1 MIPVRRTLVRAML
14 ASALVVAVPAA
25 HALDVPIDGRK
36 LVLKRSSS
44 GREKLTFVSR
54 DPDVPFPPIG
64 GADDPSS
71 GTPGGVLV
79 ELFSTATAVRPQLT
93 APPGVGSPGWRVKVG
108 ATGAYVYAN
117 PTAPLGPSPVR
128 KVSLK
133 QGRVA
138 KVVAASL
145 DGLPLDA
152 AQGSVAIRVTTG
164 TLRSCARFQGA
175 AVRRDQP
182 GVFVATNALG
192 AALADCSDASLVGGG
207 GTTTS
212 TTLGGP
218 TTSSTTTPTTP
229 PPSTTSTSLPSGTRV
244 LDFTTVPGSGA
255 CGAIRDGG
263 AAALRAL
270 ACGGLDIGGGEA
282 TVPEGAIPDGA
293 TSRFLLTGC
302 VGDVCALSPS
312 TGSSGGIDCTDTGC
326 RFGPPLPI
334 PNGGLSTCVI
344 NAFAAPGGGT
354 VDVALGTM
362 DASVPLSARVFVTG
376 NAAQPCPRC
385 SASGQPGA
393 PGTGTCTRGA
403 NLNGAC
409 QSTNSQGLSA
419 DCLPGGSDGS
429 SDLGTLPVDLTPLAT
444 TTASESAGT
453 GLFCPGQAPS
463 NEGCFGEPACRSF
476 ELLGLPAGPLDA
488 GGSPVLLASTFCI
501 PATGNL
507 LVDGAAGLPGPGA
520 ASLAGVLGTFEV
532 SGNTTTST
540 SSSTTTSLP
549 ISTTTIVTTTSTT
562 TSTLLPPLL
571 PARVELASVAG
582 TGDCG
587 VVRGGGGAVLGPLAC
602 GDLALGGGASTLP
615 PSPLPDGAVNQ
626 FQLGGCGLFLDCA
639 LLPTVAAGPGFDCTS
654 TGCFFGPPVPIPNGG
669 LSACAQSTFAAPG
682 GGSTN
687 LLTGASTVNV
697 QLALHIHVTGNP
709 AQPCPRCS
717 AVGAPG
723 APGTGT
729 CDRGARAGLSCDSV
743 NSQGLSKDCQP
754 GGADGSVDLGA
765 INADLS
771 PVTTGT
777 ATLANPAGLFCPA
790 QANAGCFGDAACRS
804 IQLTGVAP
812 GLSLLAAATP
822 LPATLVSTFCV
833 PATGNALIDGSADLA
848 GPAAISLPGLIR
860 ARL

>member
-1 MIPVRRTLVRAML
+1 MTSPRDLVRLTMAAGL
-14 ASALVVAVPAA
+14 LIVVPAA

-54 DPDVPFPPIG
+54 DADAPFPPIG

-71 GTPGGVLV
+71 GTPGGLVV
-79 ELFSTATAVRPQLT
+79 ELFSTATPVRPSLA

-108 ATGAYVYAN
+108 ASGAYVFTN
-117 PTAPLGPSPVR
+117 PSAPLGPSPVR

-133 QGRVA
+133 QGRA
-138 KVVAASL
+138 TKVVAASL
-145 DGLPLDA
+145 GGLPLDGP
-152 AQGSVAIRVTTG
+152 QGSVAIRLTTG
-164 TLRSCARFQGA
+164 TLRSCARFQGG
-175 AVRRDQP
+175 AVRRDLA
-182 GVFVATNALG
+182 GIFVATNAPG
-192 AALADCSDASLVGGG
+192 AALADCSDASLGGGG

-212 TTLGGP
+212 STVVGG

-229 PPSTTSTSLPSGTRV
+229 PSSTTSTSLPSGTRV
-244 LDFTTVPGSGA
+244 LDFTTTPGSGS

-263 AAALRAL
+263 ATVLRDL
-270 ACGGLDIGGGEA
+270 ACGGLDIGGGGA

-302 VGDVCALSPS
+302 AGDSCTLSPS
-312 TGSSGGIDCTDTGC
+312 TGSANGIDCTNTGC

-334 PNGGLSTCVI
+334 PNGGLSTCVV
-344 NAFAAPGGGT
+344 NTFAAPAGGT
-354 VDVALGTM
+354 VDTALGTM
-362 DASVPLSARVFVTG
+362 DASVPLSSRVFVTG
-376 NAAQPCPRC
+376 NASQPCPRC
-385 SASGQPGA
+385 SATGQAGA

-403 NLNGAC
+403 NLNGSC

-419 DCLPGGSDGS
+419 DCIPGGSDGS
-429 SDLGTLPVDLTPLAT
+429 SDLGALPVDLTPLAT
-444 TTASESAGT
+444 ATAAESAGD
-453 GLFCPGQAPS
+453 GRFCPGQTVDNA
-463 NEGCFGEPACRSF
+463 GCFGQPGCRSF
-476 ELLGLPAGPLDA
+476 ELLGLPAGALDA

-520 ASLAGVLGTFEV
+520 ASLAGVLSTFEV

-549 ISTTTIVTTTSTT
+549 ISTTTIATTTSTT

-587 VVRGGGGAVLGPLAC
+587 VVRDGSGATLGPLAC
-602 GDLALGGGASTLP
+602 GDLALGAGASTLP
-615 PSPLPDGAVNQ
+615 PSSLPDGAVNQ

-639 LLPTVAAGPGFDCTS
+639 LLPVATAGPGFDCTA

-669 LSACAQSTFAAPG
+669 LTACAQSTFAAPG

-687 LLTGASTVNV
+687 LLTGATSANV
-697 QLALHIHVTGNP
+697 QLGLHIYVTGNP
-709 AQPCPRCS
+709 TQPCPRCS

-729 CDRGARAGLSCDSV
+729 CDRGARAGFGCSSV

-754 GGADGSVDLGA
+754 GGSDGSVDLGS

-777 ATLANPAGLFCPA
+777 STLANPSGLFCPG
-790 QANAGCFGDAACRS
+790 QTSPGCFGDAACRS
-804 IQLTGVAP
+804 MQVTGTAP
-812 GLSLLAAATP
+812 GLPLLAAATP

-833 PATGNALIDGSADLA
+833 PATGNALIDGSADLP
-848 GPAAISLPGLIR
+848 GPAAISLPGMIR